1 MGKMRRLTVDL
12 RMYRKSGI
20 GRYLQTLMPD
30 LMPRLDASAIRV
42 LCAPDELAGE
52 NWTNDPRIEIRN
64 FRAPIFSVAEQLA
77 VLRQTYRDADLL
89 WVPQYNIPL
98 MYRGRLLVTIH
109 DLCQLAHPETLGSD
123 LQRWYAK
130 RLLSAVANRADGI
143 LCVSEFTAGEVQRFL
158 GVEAERLIVTHPPM
172 NEKWDAP
179 VGEKANESAAPYLL
193 TVGNI
198 KLHKNFRTLLAAF
211 DKIRNRIS
219 HDLIVV
225 GKQDGFMNSDRKLGP
240 MPQDERVRF
249 TGQVSDLELRKLY
262 KNADAFVLP
271 SIYEGFGYPVVEA
284 MALGCPVACSRIA
297 SLPEVAGD
305 AALFFDP
312 FSAEDM
318 GRVILRILNEEGVRR
333 KMVEEGL
340 RRAEMLRGDAC
351 ARTTAEAINRI
362 LSAERQSKS
371 WNGPKA

>member
-30 LMPRLDASAIRV
+30 LVPRVDASAVRV

-52 NWTNDPRIEIRN
+52 NWTNDPRIEIRI
-64 FRAPIFSVAEQLA
+64 FRAPIFSIAEQLA
-77 VLRQTYRDADLL
+77 ILQKTYRDADLL

-158 GVEAERLIVTHPPM
+158 GVAAERLIVTHPPM
-172 NEKWDAP
+172 SEKWDAP
-179 VGEKANESAAPYLL
+179 AVEKANKGDGPYLL

-198 KLHKNFRTLLAAF
+198 KLHKNLRTLLAAF
-211 DKIRNRIS
+211 DKIRDRIS

-225 GKQDGFMNSDRKLGP
+225 GQQDGFMNSDRKLAS
-240 MPQDERVRF
+240 MPRLQDGRVRF
-249 TGQVSDLELRKLY
+249 TGQVSDLELRQLY

-318 GRVILRILNEEGVRR
+318 GRVILRILSEGGVSPRR
-333 KMVEEGL
+333 DASRRCMCQDNRGSDQPHYE
-340 RRAEMLRGDAC
+340 RRA
-351 ARTTAEAINRI
+351 
-362 LSAERQSKS
+362 SK
-371 WNGPKA
+371 

>member
-30 LMPRLDASAIRV
+30 LIPRLDASAIRV
-42 LCAPDELAGE
+42 LCAPDELDGE
-52 NWTNDPRIEIRN
+52 NWTNDPRIEIRS

-158 GVEAERLIVTHPPM
+158 GIEAERLIVTHPPM

-225 GKQDGFMNSDRKLGP
+225 GKQDGFMNSDRKLGS

-340 RRAEMLRGDAC
+340 RRAEMLRSDAC